1 MVYLYNLVN
10 FEEGVKMIGYGIGYI
25 GMGTSYNFMS
35 AYFVMYMTNCVG
47 LTGSLAGTI
56 TSIALIIEVFMGMIV
71 GNLSD
76 NCTSK
81 MGRRRPFMLV
91 GALGVP
97 PIIMLIFN
105 AIDASL
111 PVKII
116 YYLTLA
122 IVFRL
127 FFSCYEITGN
137 ALGAEIASG
146 YDNRT
151 RLRTLARFF
160 GIAGNAFGYILPLLI
175 LEFYKENDVAAWRT
189 IGFLM
194 GGITLIFWTGSVIF
208 TRNRS
213 LILDKSQVV
222 RRKNMLGGILRNYF
236 DLLKLKAMRTLIV
249 YKAGFACA
257 FALYNVG
264 TLYYLQYSLGLSN
277 TYSSYMYAFQ
287 ITVFLLTT
295 PVINKMALA
304 MGKARQQMVFML
316 LGGVAGVVIFLTM
329 PTKLVGGLIYIGLFS
344 IVQNGFW
351 QVSSS
356 IFYDVVEVDEYVNYK
371 RREGDIMSLI
381 SVLGTIITAIM
392 VQLFGIGLDLAG
404 FDAELTVQPD
414 SVVALLNTMYIL
426 VPAICFLAAAA
437 ALKIFPINRQTFA
450 SLQAALK
457 LRSEGKD
464 FSMYMD
470 DIRKVV
476 G

>member
-1 MVYLYNLVN
+1 
-10 FEEGVKMIGYGIGYI
+10 MIGYGIGYI

-47 LTGSLAGTI
+47 LSGSLAGTI
-56 TSIALIIEVFMGMIV
+56 TSAALMVEVFMGMIV

-76 NCTSK
+76 NCTSR
-81 MGRRRPFMLV
+81 MGRRRPFMLI

-97 PIIMLIFN
+97 PIIVLIFN

-111 PVKII
+111 PIKII

-127 FFSCYEITGN
+127 FFSCYEITVN
-137 ALGAEIASG
+137 AFGAEIASG
-146 YDNRT
+146 YDERT
-151 RLRTLARFF
+151 RLRTLTRLFA
-160 GIAGNAFGYILPLLI
+160 IVGNACGYILPLLI
-175 LEFYKENDVAAWRT
+175 LEVYKENQVDGWRT

-194 GGITLIFWTGSVIF
+194 GGCTLLFWNCSVIF

-222 RRKNMLGGILRNYF
+222 KKKNMLREILRNYL

-295 PVINKMALA
+295 PLINRMALTL
-304 MGKARQQMVFML
+304 GKARQQMIFML
-316 LGGVAGVVIFLTM
+316 LGGIAGVGIFLTM
-329 PTKLVGGLIYIGLFS
+329 PTKIAGGLIYIGLFS

-351 QVSSS
+351 QISSS

-381 SVLGTIITAIM
+381 SVLGTIITAVM
-392 VQLFGIGLDLAG
+392 VQVFGIGLDLAG
-404 FDAELTVQPD
+404 FNAELSVQPD
-414 SVVALLNTMYIL
+414 GVVLLLNVMYIL
-426 VPAICFLAAAA
+426 VPGICFLAAAA
-437 ALKIFPINRQTFA
+437 ALMVFPINRKTFA
-450 SLQAALK
+450 SLQTVLQ

-470 DIRKVV
+470 DIHKVI

>member
-1 MVYLYNLVN
+1 
-10 FEEGVKMIGYGIGYI
+10 
-25 GMGTSYNFMS
+25 
-35 AYFVMYMTNCVG
+35 
-47 LTGSLAGTI
+47 
-56 TSIALIIEVFMGMIV
+56 
-71 GNLSD
+71 
-76 NCTSK
+76 
-81 MGRRRPFMLV
+81 MGRRRPFMLI

-97 PIIMLIFN
+97 PIIMLIYN
-105 AIDASL
+105 AVDFPL
-111 PVKII
+111 PVKIA

-122 IVFRL
+122 IAFRL
-127 FFSCYEITGN
+127 CFSCYEIPGN
-137 ALGAEIASG
+137 AFGAELAPG
-146 YDNRT
+146 YDDRT
-151 RLRTLARFF
+151 RLRTLTRLF
-160 GIAGNAFGYILPLLI
+160 GIVGNAFGYITPLLI
-175 LEFYKENDVAAWRT
+175 LDAYNENDVAAWRT
-189 IGFLM
+189 IGLLM
-194 GGITLIFWTGSVIF
+194 GAITLIFWVGSVVL

-222 RRKNMLGGILRNYF
+222 RKKNMLRSIMKNYI

-264 TLYYLQYSLGLSN
+264 TLYYLQYCLGLSN

-295 PVINKMALA
+295 PVINKMALS

-316 LGGVAGVVIFLTM
+316 AGGLAGLVIFLTM
-329 PTKLVGGLIYIGLFS
+329 PTKIVGGLIFIGLFS

-392 VQLFGIGLDLAG
+392 VQVFGIFLDVAG
-404 FDAELTVQPD
+404 FDADLTVQPD
-414 SVVALLNTMYIL
+414 AVITLLNCMYIL
-426 VPAICFLAAAA
+426 IPAICFLAGAAS
-437 ALKIFPINRQTFA
+437 LKIFPINKKTFA
-450 SLQAALK
+450 SLQTALK
-457 LRSEGKD
+457 LRSEGRD
-464 FSMYMD
+464 FSIYMD
-470 DIRKVV
+470 DVRKVI

>member
-1 MVYLYNLVN
+1 
-10 FEEGVKMIGYGIGYI
+10 MIGYGLGYI

-35 AYFVMYMTNCVG
+35 AYFVVYMTNCVG
-47 LTGSLAGTI
+47 VSGSLAGTI
-56 TSIALIIEVFMGMIV
+56 TSAALMVEVFMGMIV

-81 MGRRRPFMLV
+81 MGRRRPFMLI
-91 GALGVP
+91 GGLGVP
-97 PIIMLIFN
+97 LMIMLIYN
-105 AIDASL
+105 GIEAAL
-111 PVKII
+111 PIKIA

-122 IVFRL
+122 IIFRL
-127 FFSCYEITGN
+127 FFSCYEIPGN
-137 ALGAEIASG
+137 AFGAEIASG
-146 YDNRT
+146 YDDRT
-151 RLRTLARFF
+151 KLRTMSRIF
-160 GIAGNAFGYILPLLI
+160 GIIGNAFGYITPLLI
-175 LEFYKENDVAAWRT
+175 LEAYKENDVAGWRV

-194 GGITLIFWTGSVIF
+194 GTITLLTWTGTVAL

-222 RRKNMLGGILRNYF
+222 KKKNMLGGILRNYI
-236 DLLKLKAMRTLIV
+236 DLLKLKAMRTIII

-295 PVINKMALA
+295 PIINKMALA
-304 MGKARQQMVFML
+304 MGKARQQLVFML
-316 LGGVAGVVIFLTM
+316 LGGIVGVMIFLAAPSTII
-329 PTKLVGGLIYIGLFS
+329 GGLIYIGLFS

-381 SVLGTIITAIM
+381 SVLGTVITAVM
-392 VQLFGIGLDLAG
+392 VQIFGICLDLAG
-404 FDAELTVQPD
+404 FNADLAVQPD
-414 SVVALLNTMYIL
+414 AVVTLLNVMYIL
-426 VPAICFLAAAA
+426 VPAICFLIGAF
-437 ALKIFPINRQTFA
+437 ALKIFPINKQTFA
-450 SLQAALK
+450 SLQAVLE
-457 LRSEGKD
+457 LRRDGKD

-470 DIRKVV
+470 DIRKVIE
-476 G
+476 